1 MQSSKNLFGNIPN
14 KDYMHLFLANEVI
27 GGNVAKI
34 LKYKKEDLSVA
45 TKIPLS
51 SVRYD
56 DKMPSELR
64 ERLAEWATAINL
76 VAEFFNDEEKTI
88 LWFSTPNPL
97 LGDISPRNM
106 IKMGGFQKLFKFIQT
121 ALDENSR

>member
-1 MQSSKNLFGNIPN
+1 MQSSRNLFNNIPN
-14 KDYMHLFLANEVI
+14 KDYMHLFSAHEVI

-34 LKYKKEDLSVA
+34 LNYKKTDLSVA
-45 TKIPLS
+45 TKVPLN

-56 DKMPSELR
+56 DKMPSELK
-64 ERLAEWATAINL
+64 ERLTEWATAINL

-106 IKMGGFQKLFKFIQT
+106 IKMGRFQKLFKFIQT